1 MIKVFETIAD
11 SNMPLLIS
19 ALIVCIA
26 GSWITVRIVARIA
39 ATAGRQNQ
47 SWYLQCAAAGATT
60 IWCTHFLA
68 LLAYMPDV
76 AGFLNIPLTLLSFL
90 IAVGGVLAAT
100 VIATTSHNRM
110 GPALGGAVLG
120 LAIAGMHYSG
130 MYAVEFEEHIS
141 WSMSTIALS
150 LLSGIGFGVLSFQ
163 CLLRSGNRH
172 RELLATVLFV
182 AAIAGLHF
190 VGMSAMHMTGLPH
203 DLASS
208 GNAPVV
214 LGVALALMTLLLVAT
229 GGNSFSI
236 DDATRAE
243 SYERLRQ
250 MALHDALT
258 SLPNRISFNEH
269 LDQVIEDA
277 KKDGTQFALIGID
290 LNKFKEINDVRGHAA
305 GDAVLVTIA
314 NRFTEMLGKREFVA
328 RLGGD
333 EFAAVHLTSDPEELN
348 AFVARI
354 EEAINLPIP
363 IEDYEVTTGGSVG
376 LALFPKDATDK
387 ETLVTRADL
396 AMYRAKADPVRTV
409 AYYEP
414 SMDETVRE
422 ARALAADL
430 KTAMEKGELSLHYQ
444 VQTAIA
450 TGEIF
455 GYEALLRWHHPK
467 RGEVPPAQFI
477 PVAEENG
484 LIIPLGEWVL
494 RTACAQAAHWDHS
507 YKLAVNLSP
516 VQFFH
521 PDLSRLVKETLES
534 TGLPPERLEL
544 ELTETSIIDDKQRA
558 LEIVRRI
565 KELGVSIALDDFGTG
580 YSSID
585 TLRSFPFDRIKLDGS
600 FMQGVE
606 TNSDAA
612 AIVRSVLALGRTMNI
627 SVLAEGIETQRQ
639 LEVLKGEG
647 CVAGQGFLLGRP
659 ASPETLGLQPAKSH
673 PPACPPDADQPTV
686 TAQL

>member
-1 MIKVFETIAD
+1 
-11 SNMPLLIS
+11 
-19 ALIVCIA
+19 
-26 GSWITVRIVARIA
+26 
-39 ATAGRQNQ
+39 
-47 SWYLQCAAAGATT
+47 
-60 IWCTHFLA
+60 
-68 LLAYMPDV
+68 
-76 AGFLNIPLTLLSFL
+76 
-90 IAVGGVLAAT
+90 
-100 VIATTSHNRM
+100 
-110 GPALGGAVLG
+110 
-120 LAIAGMHYSG
+120 
-130 MYAVEFEEHIS
+130 MYAVEFGEHMA
-141 WSMSTIALS
+141 WSLPTIALS
-150 LLSGIGFGVLSFQ
+150 LLLGIAFGTLSLQ
-163 CLLRSGNRH
+163 CLLRSTNRH
-172 RELLATVLFV
+172 REFLATVLFV

-190 VGMSAMHMTGLPH
+190 IGVSAMRTHMMSAELMAT
-203 DLASS
+203 

-214 LGVALALMTLLLVAT
+214 LGVALAITTLLLVAT

-243 SYERLRQ
+243 SYERMRQ

-258 SLPNRISFNEH
+258 SLPNRVSFNDH

-277 KKDGTQFALIGID
+277 KEKGTQFALIGID

-305 GDAVLVTIA
+305 GDVVLVTIA
-314 NRFTEMLGKREFVA
+314 SRFTEMLGEGEFVA

-333 EFAAVHLTSDPEELN
+333 EFAAVHLTSDPDELK

-396 AMYRAKADPVRTV
+396 AMYRAKADPLRTV

-414 SMDETVRE
+414 AMDETVRE

-450 TGEIF
+450 TGEVF
-455 GYEALLRWHHPK
+455 GYEALLRWTSPE
-467 RGEVPPAQFI
+467 RGDVPPARFI

-494 RTACAQAAHWDHS
+494 QTACAQAAKWEVPF
-507 YKLAVNLSP
+507 KLAVNLSP

-521 PDLSRLVKETLES
+521 PDLYRLVKETLEK
-534 TGLPPERLEL
+534 TGLAPARLEL

-600 FMQGVE
+600 FMQGIE

-627 SVLAEGIETQRQ
+627 AVLAEGIETPRQ
-639 LEVLKGEG
+639 LEVLRGEG
-647 CVAGQGFLLGRP
+647 CVAGQGFLIGRP
-659 ASPETLGLQPAKSH
+659 ACAETLGLQPA
-673 PPACPPDADQPTV
+673 
-686 TAQL
+686 

>member
-1 MIKVFETIAD
+1 
-11 SNMPLLIS
+11 MPLLIS